1 MNSELGNNNRIK
13 NLEEILEKFKG
24 KIEVKPEQLEELR
37 ELANKYSNKTEE
49 ELMLEVMKYSKI
61 FSKDMTKKEYM
72 DKIKKLEKIKPF
84 LNEEQ
89 AEKLDKL
96 VEILKK
102 VDIKE

>member
-1 MNSELGNNNRIK
+1 MNSELGNNNGIK

>member
-1 MNSELGNNNRIK
+1 MNSELGNNNGIK

-102 VDIKE
+102 VDVKE

>member
-1 MNSELGNNNRIK
+1 MSSELGNDRIK

-24 KIEVKPEQLEELR
+24 KIEIKQEQLEELK
-37 ELANKYSNKTEE
+37 ELASKYSNKTEE

-61 FSKDMTKKEYM
+61 FSKDMTKEEYM
-72 DKIKKLEKIKPF
+72 SKIKKLEKIRPF

-89 AEKLDKL
+89 AKKLDQL

>member
-1 MNSELGNNNRIK
+1 MSSELGNDRMK
-13 NLEEILEKFKG
+13 NIEEILEKFKG
-24 KIEVKPEQLEELR
+24 KIEIKQEQLEELK
-37 ELANKYSNKTEE
+37 ELASKYSNKTEE

-61 FSKDMTKKEYM
+61 FSKDMTKEEYM
-72 DKIKKLEKIKPF
+72 DKIKKLEKIRPF

-89 AEKLDKL
+89 AKKLDKL

>member
-1 MNSELGNNNRIK
+1 MSSELGNDRIK

-24 KIEVKPEQLEELR
+24 KIEIKPEQLEELK
-37 ELANKYSNKTEE
+37 ELANNYSNKTEE

-61 FSKDMTKKEYM
+61 FSNDMTKEEYLN
-72 DKIKKLEKIKPF
+72 KIKKLEKIRPF
-84 LNEEQ
+84 LSEEQ
-89 AEKLDKL
+89 SKKLDKL

>member
-1 MNSELGNNNRIK
+1 MSSELGNDRIK

-24 KIEVKPEQLEELR
+24 KIEIKQEQLEELK
-37 ELANKYSNKTEE
+37 ELASKYSNKTEE

-61 FSKDMTKKEYM
+61 FSKDMTKEEYM
-72 DKIKKLEKIKPF
+72 DKIKKLEKIRPF

-89 AEKLDKL
+89 AKKLDKL
-96 VEILKK
+96 VEVLKK

>member
-1 MNSELGNNNRIK
+1 MSNELGNDRIK

-24 KIEVKPEQLEELR
+24 KIEIKQEQLEELK
-37 ELANKYSNKTEE
+37 ELANKYSNRTEE

-61 FSKDMTKKEYM
+61 FSKDMTKEEYLN
-72 DKIKKLEKIKPF
+72 KIKKLEKIRPF

-89 AEKLDKL
+89 SKKLDKL
-96 VEILKK
+96 VEILKQ

>member
-1 MNSELGNNNRIK
+1 MSSELGNGRIK

-24 KIEVKPEQLEELR
+24 KIEIKQEQLEELK
-37 ELANKYSNKTEE
+37 ELASKYSNKTEE

-61 FSKDMTKKEYM
+61 FSKDMTKEEYM
-72 DKIKKLEKIKPF
+72 DKIKKLEKIRPF

-89 AEKLDKL
+89 ARKLDKL

-102 VDIKE
+102 LDIKE